1 MSDKKEVILLP
12 HNEEAYQ
19 KLILGLKDKQFV
31 SINHA
36 TGTGKSFIVL
46 KYLLNN
52 RDKRILY
59 LAPTYSIVEQLV
71 NDHVEE
77 LGYSKHDF
85 MKFDTML

>member
-19 KLILGLKDKQFV
+19 KLVLGLKDKQFV

-46 KYLLNN
+46 K
-52 RDKRILY
+52 
-59 LAPTYSIVEQLV
+59 
-71 NDHVEE
+71 
-77 LGYSKHDF
+77 
-85 MKFDTML
+85 